1 MGTML
6 SLTLWIL
13 RGCQLIGFVIL
24 ILVNIRIF
32 GSFYKIKKING
43 DGNTVFINVMDKAL
57 KITIVILFVKMKKEV
72 NDNEKTW
79 SRLQSLEN
87 YSFSHEDF

>member
-1 MGTML
+1 M
-6 SLTLWIL
+6 
-13 RGCQLIGFVIL
+13 
-24 ILVNIRIF
+24 IF

-43 DGNTVFINVMDKAL
+43 DGIKVFINVMDMAL
-57 KITIVILFVKMKKEV
+57 KIIIVILFVKMKKEV